1 MKLDM
6 STCKLSVSRE
16 SFFPK
21 THRGVKGIDD
31 STRKAEISQPGLPVH
46 DSKSRWNRSLRV
58 KSPPMSQDGWSNVHV
73 EIITWICLFDAWKKF
88 QKYSHTLWTQKA

>member
-16 SFFPK
+16 SNPQNK
-21 THRGVKGIDD
+21 SSKVSRGQHLQPGRQKSV
-31 STRKAEISQPGLPVH
+31 TQPGLHVH

-73 EIITWICLFDAWKKF
+73 EIIMWICLFDA
-88 QKYSHTLWTQKA
+88 